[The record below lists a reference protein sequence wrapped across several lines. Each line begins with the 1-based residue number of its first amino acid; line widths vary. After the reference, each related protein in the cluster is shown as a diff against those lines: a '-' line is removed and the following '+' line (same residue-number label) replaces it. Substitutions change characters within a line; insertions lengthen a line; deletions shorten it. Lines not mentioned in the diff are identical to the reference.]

1 MKELVDLL
9 TYKDE
14 SLFLNHLISAAMQ
27 HGQYSP
33 GARNAA
39 NIMLKYEK
47 EYGHLT
53 VGQIRKLYSY
63 SLRAYLSS

>member
-1 MKELVDLL
+1 MKELVDILVN
-9 TYKDE
+9 KDE
-14 SLFLNHLISAAMQ
+14 SLILNHLVSHAMQ
-27 HGQYSP
+27 DGQYSP
-33 GARNAA
+33 DARVAA